1 MSVKRSRMLL
11 TKREKRLERFLETL
25 PWPEILGSNTLY
37 SRVHDDHD
45 GEYEGEIRL
54 SFSTD
59 GDAWIETTGTRLG
72 TPLRFRTPFGG
83 TMSPR
88 VRNALVILAFAIKM
102 DNEERPIVQ
111 PPK

>member
-1 MSVKRSRMLL
+1 MPDRRSKTQLNSDEKKIEKLL
-11 TKREKRLERFLETL
+11 QAI
-25 PWPEILGSNTLY
+25 PWPEILSSQVLY
-37 SRVHDDHD
+37 SRLHDDHD
-45 GEYEGEIRL
+45 GDYQGEIRL
-54 SFSTD
+54 SFSPD
-59 GDAWIETTGTRLG
+59 GDAWIETTNNRLG
-72 TPLRFRTPFGG
+72 GSLRFRTTFGG

>member
-1 MSVKRSRMLL
+1 MPVERKKMPL
-11 TKREKRLERFLETL
+11 TKEEIKLERFLETL
-25 PWPEILGSNTLY
+25 PWPSILRSNTLY

-45 GEYEGEIRL
+45 GDYQGEVHI
-54 SFSTD
+54 SFSPD
-59 GDAWIETTGTRLG
+59 GDAWIETTRTHLG

-83 TMSPR
+83 TMSQR